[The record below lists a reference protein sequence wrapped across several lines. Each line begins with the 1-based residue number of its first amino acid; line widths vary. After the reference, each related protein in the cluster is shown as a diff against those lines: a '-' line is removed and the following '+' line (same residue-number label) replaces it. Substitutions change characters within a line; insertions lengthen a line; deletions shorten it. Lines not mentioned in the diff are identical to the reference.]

1 MDFIQRNGLCVDVL
15 NHAWWFA
22 DDEHQRFQFLPSTS
36 LENQTPASNKIACC
50 GVKELTLPEKNVI
63 DVIVSDGLKLLENS
77 PGLTTKIVH
86 KIEIEGTQPIKQR
99 AYNYSAKV
107 SEAMHLELDKMLHS
121 GVVEPS
127 HSSWASPVV
136 MVRKGDSYRF
146 CIDFR
151 KLNQF
156 TKKDS
161 YPMPNINTLLDS
173 LRRAVY
179 LSKLDLKQAFL
190 QVPLADEDTKDLT
203 SFIVPGRGLFRFRTM
218 PFGLT
223 NSPATFQ
230 RLVDSVF
237 LDLYPHVIA
246 FLDDILIC
254 TSDFETHCTLLK
266 EVFRRL
272 YESGLKIN
280 EDKCEFGCREV
291 RYLGYRVNVDGIS
304 VDPEKSEAV
313 TNYPPPRNI
322 TELRR
327 FLGMAGW
334 YRRFI
339 PDFSSISVPLTSLLG
354 KKRDWKWSKE
364 QDRAFN
370 RLKSA
375 LTSAPV
381 LARPNFELPFTLQTD
396 ASQNGIG
403 AALTQVH
410 DGEERVITYC
420 SRSLSSAERNYS
432 VTEKECLAIIFGI
445 EKNRQYL
452 EGAEFKVITDHSCLK
467 WLLNLKSPTGR
478 LARWILRLQPYNY
491 SVEYRKGKFNCVAD
505 ALSRIPSSQEE
516 CLTAITRSAAA
527 AAAKSPSSADEIPTD
542 DPVPTLPQPPTQK
555 DEWYE
560 RKLYRVQNQPDDHP
574 DWKIEDGQLYY
585 CRKSFAKGELQ
596 DPSDNWKLVVPWN
609 LRARILREC
618 HDDLQ
623 SGHLGV
629 AKTHWRIGRLYYW
642 PGMYQDVI
650 RHIRRCDVCQR
661 VKPQNE
667 TPRGLMYPRYLSKPW
682 DIVSADLMGPFPC
695 SSLGNR
701 YLLVLED
708 LFTKWVEL
716 VPIRVAT
723 SAVISNRFR
732 SVILNRYGTPS
743 VLITDNASNF
753 ISSTIQELAAAH
765 GIKHTTTP
773 LYHCQANPTERAN
786 RNVRQ
791 LIISYLDQ
799 EHHSKWDAYLGELQ
813 FALNSVVHS
822 STGFSP
828 AFLNYGRELQASRC
842 YRAANSPAR
851 SQPPPSDLS
860 AHNEWASRMRKLDEL
875 LHLAEKNLLKA
886 GTQQSQRYNLRR
898 SSERFKV
905 GDQVLHR
912 SYLLSSSVDK
922 TAAKLGHKYVGP
934 FKVISVSPAGS
945 CRLADD
951 QGRDA
956 GIWHPSKLKRY
967 HTSIAEGGCVP

>member
-161 YPMPNINTLLDS
+161 YPTPNINTLLDS

-304 VDPEKSEAV
+304 VDPEKSEA
-313 TNYPPPRNI
+313 
-322 TELRR
+322 
-327 FLGMAGW
+327 
-334 YRRFI
+334 
-339 PDFSSISVPLTSLLG
+339 
-354 KKRDWKWSKE
+354 
-364 QDRAFN
+364 
-370 RLKSA
+370 
-375 LTSAPV
+375 
-381 LARPNFELPFTLQTD
+381 
-396 ASQNGIG
+396 
-403 AALTQVH
+403 
-410 DGEERVITYC
+410 
-420 SRSLSSAERNYS
+420 
-432 VTEKECLAIIFGI
+432 
-445 EKNRQYL
+445 
-452 EGAEFKVITDHSCLK
+452 
-467 WLLNLKSPTGR
+467 
-478 LARWILRLQPYNY
+478 
-491 SVEYRKGKFNCVAD
+491 
-505 ALSRIPSSQEE
+505 
-516 CLTAITRSAAA
+516 
-527 AAAKSPSSADEIPTD
+527 
-542 DPVPTLPQPPTQK
+542 
-555 DEWYE
+555 
-560 RKLYRVQNQPDDHP
+560 
-574 DWKIEDGQLYY
+574 
-585 CRKSFAKGELQ
+585 
-596 DPSDNWKLVVPWN
+596 
-609 LRARILREC
+609 
-618 HDDLQ
+618 
-623 SGHLGV
+623 
-629 AKTHWRIGRLYYW
+629 
-642 PGMYQDVI
+642 
-650 RHIRRCDVCQR
+650 
-661 VKPQNE
+661 
-667 TPRGLMYPRYLSKPW
+667 
-682 DIVSADLMGPFPC
+682 
-695 SSLGNR
+695 
-701 YLLVLED
+701 
-708 LFTKWVEL
+708 
-716 VPIRVAT
+716 
-723 SAVISNRFR
+723 
-732 SVILNRYGTPS
+732 
-743 VLITDNASNF
+743 
-753 ISSTIQELAAAH
+753 
-765 GIKHTTTP
+765 
-773 LYHCQANPTERAN
+773 
-786 RNVRQ
+786 
-791 LIISYLDQ
+791 
-799 EHHSKWDAYLGELQ
+799 
-813 FALNSVVHS
+813 
-822 STGFSP
+822 
-828 AFLNYGRELQASRC
+828 
-842 YRAANSPAR
+842 
-851 SQPPPSDLS
+851 
-860 AHNEWASRMRKLDEL
+860 
-875 LHLAEKNLLKA
+875 
-886 GTQQSQRYNLRR
+886 
-898 SSERFKV
+898 
-905 GDQVLHR
+905 
-912 SYLLSSSVDK
+912 
-922 TAAKLGHKYVGP
+922 
-934 FKVISVSPAGS
+934 
-945 CRLADD
+945 
-951 QGRDA
+951 
-956 GIWHPSKLKRY
+956 
-967 HTSIAEGGCVP
+967 